1 MCYLCLDDCVAAVKP
16 TAGVANDDA
25 PGAIFWVD
33 LNSAGSG
40 GGSSGGGFPEP
51 LKVANADTHPA
62 SALVA
67 GGHVAPQ
74 HVPVQAAPD
83 LSNWLKPGV
92 TSDIAGIV
100 AAKPGSTVTLTASNQ
115 LLDEIAQ
122 VK

>member
-1 MCYLCLDDCVAAVKP
+1 MKP

-33 LNSAGSG
+33 LNSAGGGGG

-51 LKVANADTHPA
+51 LKVANVDKHPA

-67 GGHVAPQ
+67 GGHVALQ

-122 VK
+122 VRKCEFSVRD